1 MSESA
6 PDQFEEGPEH
16 IPTSE
21 EVLEVF
27 KQLIGE
33 TEFAEIQKLEDERGL
48 YLWEIKIS
56 AEDGHTEYAY
66 SIRVRPGATE
76 PPGPRIDV
84 VFCDTEGVQ
93 ISGSSVAK
101 YINGQWRI
109 TP

>member
-21 EVLEVF
+21 EGLDDF

-33 TEFAEIQKLEDERGL
+33 TEFAEIQKLEEERGL

-56 AEDGHTEYAY
+56 AEDGNTEYAY
-66 SIRVRPGATE
+66 SIRVRPGATDA
-76 PPGPRIDV
+76 PGPRIDV
-84 VFCDTEGVQ
+84 AFCNVEG
-93 ISGSSVAK
+93 IPMSGYPVAK
-101 YINGQWRI
+101 YINGQW
-109 TP
+109 